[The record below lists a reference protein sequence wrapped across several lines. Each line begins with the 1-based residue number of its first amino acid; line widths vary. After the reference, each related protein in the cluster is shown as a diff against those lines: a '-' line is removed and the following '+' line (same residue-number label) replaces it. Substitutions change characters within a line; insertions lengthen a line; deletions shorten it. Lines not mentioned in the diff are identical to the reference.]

1 MTKSRPE
8 RKVGASALRR
18 WPGALVVLPLVGL
31 LAASSTS
38 SGAAPH
44 GAPFDDPLFR
54 RCINWMLDGTGG
66 GMIDN
71 LCLEYYALPPPS
83 LFQCARKVT
92 TGFSSAN
99 DQEVCAILFE
109 EQARKVRAGYVK

>member
-1 MTKSRPE
+1 
-8 RKVGASALRR
+8 
-18 WPGALVVLPLVGL
+18 
-31 LAASSTS
+31 
-38 SGAAPH
+38 
-44 GAPFDDPLFR
+44 
-54 RCINWMLDGTGG
+54 
-66 GMIDN
+66 MIDN

>member
-1 MTKSRPE
+1 MKKQTREITEKMPVS
-8 RKVGASALRR
+8 RR
-18 WPGALVVLPLVGL
+18 WSAILLSLPTLVL
-31 LAASSTS
+31 LAASSAT
-38 SGAAPH
+38 GAAPP

-66 GMIDN
+66 GLIDN

-92 TGFSSAN
+92 TGFLSPN
-99 DQEVCAILFE
+99 DQEVCAVLFE

>member
-1 MTKSRPE
+1 MRKQTRETAGKRTGSR
-8 RKVGASALRR
+8 GWSAVLISL
-18 WPGALVVLPLVGL
+18 PALGL
-31 LAASSTS
+31 LAASSAT
-38 SGAAPH
+38 GAAPR

-66 GMIDN
+66 GLIDN

-92 TGFSSAN
+92 TGFASHN
-99 DQEVCAILFE
+99 DQEVCAVLFE